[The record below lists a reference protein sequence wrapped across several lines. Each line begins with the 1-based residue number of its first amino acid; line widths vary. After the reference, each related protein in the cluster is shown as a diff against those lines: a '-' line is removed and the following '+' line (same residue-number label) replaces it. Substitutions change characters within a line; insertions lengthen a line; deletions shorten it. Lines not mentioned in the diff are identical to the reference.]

1 MWYERQCPATHA
13 RMGIAVGMI
22 ALLGLSV
29 TAAVSA
35 RSATPAADH
44 DRTMMHHGPDCP
56 GRAHRRSEYVT
67 SIDDGRTR
75 MPHGAE
81 PAPLPPALQHFD
93 AGPYGIILGY
103 APRAKDYPRFRLLPS
118 RDYRARLYHMTD
130 CPQAP
135 VDDRFIGL
143 DRLITGMGH
152 RGLKFYRSP
161 IPSVEAGPDGIIAA
175 DDVVVIKINYQW
187 PERGGTNIDV
197 LRGLIRRIVDHP
209 DTFTGEVIVCEN
221 AQFNSVQNFDRALN
235 NAEDHGLSPHDVV
248 VAFQD
253 LGHNVSHY
261 DWTSIRVTQVAE
273 YSEGDTTSG
282 YILYNYDPQLHGRV
296 SYPKF
301 QAASGT
307 QISLRH
313 GIWDPDSETYDRERL
328 KFINVPVLKSHH
340 ATYGATAC
348 VKDYMGVV
356 TGELGT
362 NSHSAIRYGILG
374 ELLGEIRLA
383 DLNILDC
390 IWINANPYDGPWT
403 TYAGA
408 TRRDELV
415 VSLDPVAADI
425 WAVKNI
431 LIPAF
436 LANGYSPP
444 WPYPSADPDDPNSE
458 FREYLDNSMG
468 RIILAGYEVTNDP
481 EQIDVFA
488 WSGAGDLDG
497 DGVDDDADNCPYHAN
512 PGQEDCDE
520 DGIGDVCAIADGLSE
535 DCNVNGIPD
544 ECDIADG
551 TSGDVNEN
559 GIPDECECLADFD
572 GDDDVDT
579 ADLLT
584 LLAQWGGDGSGGGDV
599 DLDGDVDTADLL
611 LLLAA
616 WGDCPQ
622 REH

>member
-1 MWYERQCPATHA
+1 MWYERRCPSAHT
-13 RMGIAVGMI
+13 RMGGAVGVI
-22 ALLGLSV
+22 ALLGLTV
-29 TAAVSA
+29 TASVLA
-35 RSATPAADH
+35 RSATLVADH
-44 DRTMMHHGPDCP
+44 DATMMHHGPDCP

-67 SIDDGRTR
+67 LIDDGGTR
-75 MPHGAE
+75 LPHSVE
-81 PAPLPPALQHFD
+81 PAPLPPALQRFD

-103 APRAKDYPRFRLLPS
+103 APRARDYPRSWLPPP
-118 RDYRARLYHMTD
+118 RGYRARLYQMTD

-135 VDDRFIGL
+135 VGDRFIGL

-152 RGLKFYRSP
+152 QGLKFYRSP
-161 IPSVEAGPDGIIAA
+161 NASVEAGPNGIIAV

-187 PERGGTNIDV
+187 PERGGTNTDV

-209 DTFTGEVIVCEN
+209 ETFTGEVIVCEN
-221 AQFNSVQNFDRALN
+221 AQFNSVEDFDRALN

-253 LGHNVSHY
+253 LGYNVSHY
-261 DWTSIRVTQVAE
+261 DWTSIRFTEVAE
-273 YSEGDTTSG
+273 YNEGDTTSG
-282 YILYNYDPQLHGRV
+282 YILYDYDPQLHGQV

-313 GIWDPDSETYDRERL
+313 GIWDSSSETYDRERL

-356 TGELGT
+356 TRELGT

-374 ELLGEIRLA
+374 ALLGEIQLA

-403 TYAGA
+403 TYDGA

-415 VSLDPVAADI
+415 ASLDPVAADI

-436 LANGYSPP
+436 LENGYSPP

-468 RIILAGYEVTNDP
+468 RILMAGYEVTNDL

-512 PGQEDCDE
+512 PSQEDCDE

-535 DCNVNGIPD
+535 DCNENGIPD

-551 TSGDVNEN
+551 TSGDANEN

-572 GDDDVDT
+572 GDHDVDT
-579 ADLLT
+579 ADLLY
-584 LLAQWGGDGSGGGDV
+584 LLGAWGTPDGDV
-599 DLDGDVDTADLL
+599 DFDGDTDTADLL
-611 LLLAA
+611 ALLAA
-616 WGDCPQ
+616 WGECPQ
-622 REH
+622 